1 MKVIVEFRLRII
13 DETRNYLL
21 GKIKHNDLM
30 SENYKET
37 KSLNYLENLLILAST
52 VTDCVS
58 VSAFSSLVDIPVG
71 ITSSAVGIDICAI
84 TAGIKNYK
92 SMTTKK
98 KKKHD
103 KIALFVKDKLNA
115 IEVPIS
121 KCLIHSYISH
131 DKFVSVKNV
140 LREYNETQKEIKRL
154 LWNILCKNNINLLCQ
169 L

>member
-58 VSAFSSLVDIPVG
+58 ISAFSSLVDIPVG
-71 ITSSAVGIDICAI
+71 ITSSAVGINICAI
-84 TAGIKNYK
+84 TAGIENYK
-92 SMTTKK
+92 SMTKKK

-103 KIALFVKDKLNA
+103 KIALFVKDKLND

-154 LWNILCKNNINLLCQ
+154 L
-169 L
+169 

>member
-13 DETRNYLL
+13 DEKRNYLL

-92 SMTTKK
+92 SMTKKK

-103 KIALFVKDKLNA
+103 KITLFVKDKLNA

>member
-13 DETRNYLL
+13 DETGNYVLD
-21 GKIKHNDLM
+21 KIKHNDLM
-30 SENYKET
+30 SENHKET
-37 KSLNYLENLLILAST
+37 KYLNYLENLLILAST
-52 VTDCVS
+52 F
-58 VSAFSSLVDIPVG
+58 SAFSSLVDIPVG
-71 ITSSAVGIDICAI
+71 ITSSAVGINICAI

-92 SMTTKK
+92 SMMKKK

-140 LREYNETQKEIKRL
+140 LREYNETKKEIKRL

>member
-92 SMTTKK
+92 SMTKKK